1 MNSGSYAWSNVASFA
16 PQLTLKVPASPPTCH
31 TIALV
36 SLPPALYFD
45 PFTAR
50 LSEAQLVRSAKLF
63 GTLELEKPVGWSKRN
78 TTARS
83 IEAIPRMWWEGD
95 RGEASEAVCVDEAC
109 EYSTL
114 LLVLDGS
121 TNLEVN
127 VPLHL
132 RYLPPIEAVNS
143 ENTVNADFSWLKRLS
158 LVEQLPTLVQ
168 SLWTRV
174 VVPLLER
181 SVQVINLALQYTKA
195 CLKEHYVET
204 ELMPDI
210 PLFLAACD
218 KPLADKDWD
227 PIDASLLVPSTHAH
241 LASKLAQ
248 YLDAFML
255 YESARMPEAET
266 SSAIEMPVGN
276 ASLNLVV
283 HLITLGTAL
292 FASLL
297 LGRSIL
303 CARRHAI

>member
-63 GTLELEKPVGWSKRN
+63 GTLDLEKPVGWTKRN

-83 IEAIPRMWWEGD
+83 IETIPRMWWEGD
-95 RGEASEAVCVDEAC
+95 QGEASEAVCVDEAC

-121 TNLEVN
+121 TNL
-127 VPLHL
+127 
-132 RYLPPIEAVNS
+132 
-143 ENTVNADFSWLKRLS
+143 
-158 LVEQLPTLVQ
+158 
-168 SLWTRV
+168 
-174 VVPLLER
+174 
-181 SVQVINLALQYTKA
+181 
-195 CLKEHYVET
+195 
-204 ELMPDI
+204 
-210 PLFLAACD
+210 
-218 KPLADKDWD
+218 
-227 PIDASLLVPSTHAH
+227 
-241 LASKLAQ
+241 AQ

-255 YESARMPEAET
+255 YESASMPEAET

-303 CARRHAI
+303 SARRHAN